1 MEVCENWIHKLEG
14 GRAECR
20 AQSGLDYHNSPLMA
34 EIATGEY
41 VHRSIDQLRSMNE
54 RGTLGAVI
62 HDYKQFTDLRNNIVT
77 DYTIKNNLNN
87 NNNLIDNR
95 NISAN
100 NINNQSP
107 ALDQKHQQHYSS
119 SSTPPTPL
127 SITDAQMNDA
137 KVRTTDKWPHPGE
150 NFDMLKCGIFSKKIM
165 RKWNQLFSC
174 YVDLIAFQPAENLK
188 ERRGDES
195 KMIEEKYFRK
205 IKYLIFT
212 LPFVLC
218 CPSKRKLF
226 WGNAKRCSIAFWR
239 VSVMEHSRCGNFY
252 SSPRPMLIYFYYCF

>member
-1 MEVCENWIHKLEG
+1 
-14 GRAECR
+14 
-20 AQSGLDYHNSPLMA
+20 MA

-54 RGTLGAVI
+54 RGALGAVI

-87 NNNLIDNR
+87 NNNNNLIDNR

-107 ALDQKHQQHYSS
+107 SLDQKHHQHYNS

-137 KVRTTDKWPHPGE
+137 KVRSLADKCLHPGE
-150 NFDMLKCGIFSKKIM
+150 NFGVHKCGIF
-165 RKWNQLFSC
+165 
-174 YVDLIAFQPAENLK
+174 
-188 ERRGDES
+188 
-195 KMIEEKYFRK
+195 
-205 IKYLIFT
+205 
-212 LPFVLC
+212 
-218 CPSKRKLF
+218 
-226 WGNAKRCSIAFWR
+226 
-239 VSVMEHSRCGNFY
+239 
-252 SSPRPMLIYFYYCF
+252 

>member
-1 MEVCENWIHKLEG
+1 MQNYQNLEACGEHKLEG

-100 NINNQSP
+100 INNQSP
-107 ALDQKHQQHYSS
+107 SLDHKHQQHYSS
-119 SSTPPTPL
+119 STTPPTPL

-137 KVRTTDKWPHPGE
+137 KVRSLTDKRLHPGE
-150 NFDMLKCGIFSKKIM
+150 NFGLQKCEIFHT
-165 RKWNQLFSC
+165 F
-174 YVDLIAFQPAENLK
+174 K
-188 ERRGDES
+188 E
-195 KMIEEKYFRK
+195 I
-205 IKYLIFT
+205 
-212 LPFVLC
+212 
-218 CPSKRKLF
+218 
-226 WGNAKRCSIAFWR
+226 
-239 VSVMEHSRCGNFY
+239 
-252 SSPRPMLIYFYYCF
+252 